1 MNRLILSNFFL
12 LKFPFSKTVRL
23 FVLLLL
29 LLIRTLKIRN
39 EILLPL
45 KLRSTTTIPLSIN
58 QAQPR

>member
-12 LKFPFSKTVRL
+12 PFSKTVRL

-29 LLIRTLKIRN
+29 LLLIRSLKIRN

>member
-12 LKFPFSKTVRL
+12 PFSKTVRL

-45 KLRSTTTIPLSIN
+45 KLRSTTTIPLLIN

>member
-12 LKFPFSKTVRL
+12 PFSKTVRL
-23 FVLLLL
+23 FVLLLLL

>member
-12 LKFPFSKTVRL
+12 PFSKTVRL

-29 LLIRTLKIRN
+29 LLIRSLKIRN

>member
-12 LKFPFSKTVRL
+12 PFSKTVRL
-23 FVLLLL
+23 FMLLLLL

>member
-12 LKFPFSKTVRL
+12 PFSKTVRL
-23 FVLLLL
+23 FVLLLLLL